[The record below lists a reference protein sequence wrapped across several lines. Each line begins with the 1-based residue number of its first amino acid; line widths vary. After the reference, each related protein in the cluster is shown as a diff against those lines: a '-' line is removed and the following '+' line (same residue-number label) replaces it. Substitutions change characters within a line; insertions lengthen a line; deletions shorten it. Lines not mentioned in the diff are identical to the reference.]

1 VTPLES
7 KNNFWDLFNI
17 YPQAVAVSDMKMA
30 GFINVNDKFCEL
42 THYAREEILGA
53 TIAELGLYTELDRK
67 RFIHELNIS
76 GKINGFEKDFKLKDN
91 SFVNTIMS
99 ATLITN
105 GTERYVLNTFCD
117 VTERMHLEDQAQQE
131 GKNEAVST
139 LAGGLAHEFNN
150 ALAVISGNIEL
161 LRMELADNEKVK
173 KYGEAMIASVQRMS
187 KITGQFLAYAQGG
200 KYQEKTIS
208 LSEFLKETLPVLN
221 HTIDP
226 SISIDTDLQEDIP
239 VIKADCVQI
248 QMVLSDILINASEA
262 MEGGGQIRISTK
274 EEKIDKAF
282 AGTNPDL
289 KPGRYV
295 RLTIEDDGK
304 GMAEETKRRIFEPF
318 FTTKFHGRG
327 LGMAAA
333 YGIVKNHGGGIY
345 VDSNLGKGTR
355 IQIHLPAIDEDTK
368 ELKKPIDET
377 AIGSGTMLVIEE
389 NESEKL
395 SELLDRRRDNRFEV
409 VSGAVA
415 IHKNDHSKQGKIID
429 ISRGGLAFCYDERE
443 DLTKEF
449 AEFAISFAAGDFYL
463 DKIPCKVTSYCP
475 ANDIIPLNHENMR
488 RVGVQLGELTQ
499 KQTNQLEYF
508 IQNHT
513 TNQI

>member
-1 VTPLES
+1 MPLES
-7 KNNFWDLFNI
+7 KNNFGELLNI
-17 YPQAVAVSDMKMA
+17 YPQPVAVSDMKMA
-30 GFINVNDKFCEL
+30 RFINVNDKFCEL
-42 THYAREEILGA
+42 TQYTREEILGA
-53 TIAELGLYTELDRK
+53 TIAELGFYTEPDRK

-76 GKINGFEKDFKLKDN
+76 GEINGFEKDFKLKDN
-91 SFVNTIMS
+91 SFVNTIMFAS
-99 ATLITN
+99 LIAD

-117 VTERMHLEDQAQQE
+117 VTQRIQLEDQAQQE
-131 GKNEAVST
+131 GKNEAIAT

-161 LRMELADNEKVK
+161 LRIELSDSEGVK

-187 KITGQFLAYAQGG
+187 KITGQFLAYSQGG

-221 HTIDP
+221 HAVDP

-239 VIKADCVQI
+239 VLKADCVQI

-262 MEGGGQIRISTK
+262 MENGGQIRISTR
-274 EEKIDKAF
+274 EEKIDEAF
-282 AGTNPDL
+282 AGANPDL

-304 GMAEETKRRIFEPF
+304 GMAEETRKRIFEPF

-345 VDSNLGKGTR
+345 VDSNPGKGTR
-355 IQIHLPAIDEDTK
+355 VQILLPAIDEYTK
-368 ELKKPIDET
+368 ELKKPIDEKAT
-377 AIGSGTMLVIEE
+377 SGGTILVIED

-395 SELLDRRRDNRFEV
+395 SELIDRRRDNRFEV
-409 VSGAVA
+409 VRGAVA
-415 IHKNDHSKQGKIID
+415 IHKNDYSKHGQIID
-429 ISRGGLAFCYDERE
+429 ISRGGLAFCYDESE
-443 DLTKEF
+443 DMTKEF
-449 AEFAISFAAGDFYL
+449 AEFAISFSAGDFYL
-463 DKIPCKVTSYCP
+463 DKIPCKVISYCS

-499 KQTNQLEYF
+499 KQTDQLEFF

-513 TNQI
+513 TNQV